1 MKINSC
7 DNKTNFGW
15 RYPTHG
21 SVTSLI
27 ADEFPKLQK
36 YKQTLTKFVVKPDF
50 DERGFKGNNHF
61 YFQSELFRP
70 RESFMDFT
78 GRNNALSKYEEHMY
92 NFDRFVNKN
101 NEKAMENAG
110 RALHFLQDM
119 TQPQHV
125 QRGNIFQKWRDLAVH
140 TKFEE
145 FEHEYHDYFVKNSQN
160 VLLDVKKGDYS
171 DLFDEAVFL
180 SENATP
186 ASKLNSDMWV
196 YMAQDGISNMIAVT
210 KEFCRNISKDLY

>member
-1 MKINSC
+1 MKVNAY
-7 DNKTNFGW
+7 DNKTSFGW
-15 RYPTHG
+15 RYPTHEN
-21 SVTSLI
+21 VTSLVVDQI
-27 ADEFPKLQK
+27 PKLNK
-36 YKQTLTKFVVKPDF
+36 FKQTLTKFVTKPDF
-50 DERGFKGNNHF
+50 DERGFKDNTHF
-61 YFQSELFRP
+61 YYPTKLFRP

-78 GRNNALSKYEEHMY
+78 GRNNALYKFEDHMY
-92 NFDRFVNKN
+92 KFDRLVNKDN
-101 NEKAMENAG
+101 DKAMEHAG

-125 QRGNIFQKWRDLAVH
+125 QRGNIFQKWRELKVH
-140 TKFEE
+140 TDFEE
-145 FEHEYHDYFVKNSQN
+145 FEHKYHDNFVKNSKK
-160 VLLDVKKGDYS
+160 VLLDVKEGDYS